1 MKSDPKVFIPIFLI
15 SPIPFVTFTPPISPL
30 YFIIFTLINM
40 YIIAKIYKLIRQN
53 MEIKKEHLCES
64 ALFIFIFNSQ
74 LDLMGNWETKN
85 RNPLFSKVSARFPTT
100 VAHLHLGNPGNRLTG
115 FLWFLIHPHKS
126 LLHSVKGDFGLA
138 RGIGII
144 LLPSPD
150 LV

>member
-1 MKSDPKVFIPIFLI
+1 MNCSFY
-15 SPIPFVTFTPPISPL
+15 L
-30 YFIIFTLINM
+30 YF
-40 YIIAKIYKLIRQN
+40 Y
-53 MEIKKEHLCES
+53 
-64 ALFIFIFNSQ
+64 SQ

-85 RNPLFSKVSARFPTT
+85 RSPLFSKVSARFPTT
-100 VAHLHLGNPGNRLTG
+100 VAHLHLGNLGNRLTG

-144 LLPSPD
+144 LLPAPD